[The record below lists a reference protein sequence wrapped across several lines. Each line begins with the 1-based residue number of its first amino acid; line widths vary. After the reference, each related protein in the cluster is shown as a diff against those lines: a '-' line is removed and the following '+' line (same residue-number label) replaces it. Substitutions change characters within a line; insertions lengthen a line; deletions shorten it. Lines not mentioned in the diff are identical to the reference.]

1 MSVDS
6 LYNYNPYAMQMPV
19 DSLYNYNPYAMQ
31 MPNAGLNNDFMYNA
45 TNTQGSQEQLALQQ
59 ALLQG
64 GNLQQTQGDTFQ
76 REGSSSSLNTGLK
89 LAAIGGVGA
98 GAGTYFFG
106 DKLGLNMVKDGKFSD
121 DILKAYQ
128 KNPIEIAK
136 TNALDEFAKQKKYI
150 IENNGFTSENYEA
163 VKKYVS
169 TPFAERGNLP
179 EEITDLVPSNV
190 RQNPEMFKNQLFD
203 AEQAISRIN
212 AEEITK
218 NALKQAQQGNL
229 SYQIDNLSNL
239 AKRKAL
245 LEGLANDAT
254 PAQIEELVKANPKV
268 FGIEKTAVEE
278 IANEAKTIAQQ
289 YGTKANAVNEATTLV
304 TNAENSVK
312 NIRTTLNAQVASH
325 WDDTAKAFRADAPEV
340 LKNATKNFKWSNAGK
355 WGAIVAGIGLALGC
369 IFGGDK

>member
-1 MSVDS
+1 MSVNS
-6 LYNYNPYAMQMPV
+6 LYGF
-19 DSLYNYNPYAMQ
+19 NPYAMQ
-31 MPNAGLNNDFMYNA
+31 MPNAGLNDDFMYNA
-45 TNTQGSQEQLALQQ
+45 TNTQGLQEQLALQQ
-59 ALLQG
+59 ALMQG

-76 REGSSSSLNTGLK
+76 REGSSSSLGTGLK
-89 LAAIGGVGA
+89 LATIGGVGA

-136 TNALDEFAKQKKYI
+136 TNAFDEFVKQKKDI
-150 IENNGFTSENYEA
+150 IENKGFTSENYEA

-169 TPFAERGNLP
+169 TPLAERVNLP
-179 EEITDLVPSNV
+179 KEITDLVPSNV
-190 RQNPEMFKNQLFD
+190 KENPEMFKTQLFD

-212 AEEITK
+212 DEEITK
-218 NALKQAQQGNL
+218 NALKQAEQGNL

-239 AKRKAL
+239 TKRKAL

-312 NIRTTLNAQVASH
+312 NIRTALNAQVASH

-355 WGAIVAGIGLALGC
+355 WGAIAAGIGLALGC

>member
-19 DSLYNYNPYAMQ
+19 DSLCNYNPYAMQ

-64 GNLQQTQGDTFQ
+64 GNLQQPQGDTFQ
-76 REGSSSSLNTGLK
+76 REGSSSSLGTGLK

-128 KNPIEIAK
+128 KTPKEVAL
-136 TNALDEFAKQKKYI
+136 TNALEESARLRKGI
-150 IENNGFTSENYEA
+150 IESQGFTSKNYEA

-179 EEITDLVPSNV
+179 KEITDLVPSNV
-190 RQNPEMFKNQLFD
+190 KENPEMFKPKLFD

-218 NALKQAQQGNL
+218 NALKHAQQGNL

-239 AKRKAL
+239 TKRKAL
-245 LEGLANDAT
+245 LEGLANEAT

-312 NIRTTLNAQVASH
+312 NIRTALNAQVASH

-355 WGAIVAGIGLALGC
+355 WGAIAAGIGLALGC

>member
-89 LAAIGGVGA
+89 LAGVGGIGA

-128 KNPIEIAK
+128 KTPKEVAL
-136 TNALDEFAKQKKYI
+136 TNALEESARLRKGI

-169 TPFAERGNLP
+169 TSPAERINLP
-179 EEITDLVPSNV
+179 KEVTDLVPANV
-190 RQNPEMFKNQLFD
+190 KQNPEMFKTQLFD

-289 YGTKANAVNEATTLV
+289 YGTKANAVNEATALV